1 MDHSTFSCLGN
12 DEHWFVQYCLFGPDR
27 GHMAVM
33 TATQAMERN
42 ITEATRNIPRNF
54 WVTVGMACSEAEAR
68 KERTRISKRLDGNNQ
83 ENPRNIRDLPP

>member
-33 TATQAMERN
+33 TATPSYGTQYYRSHAQHTAQLLGHRRYGLQVK
-42 ITEATRNIPRNF
+42 T
-54 WVTVGMACSEAEAR
+54 EAR
-68 KERTRISKRLDGNNQ
+68 KENKNKQKIGWEQPGKSQK
-83 ENPRNIRDLPP
+83 